1 MRNILRSEKVR
12 PLSAIFAV
20 ALAIPFSLKILTGF
34 YSWFSPYI
42 LLNSVFS
49 LKSFV
54 GLNLVAS
61 LILMA
66 VLLRKRWFCRFMCP
80 VGWGCDVVSGLSRHK
95 SLSYRRFPDIGKWL
109 AITSLSAAIVGF
121 PLFIIFDPLAFF
133 NGFFTIFSGKLSLIV
148 LISLAGLPVLFLIH
162 LFLPGIWCAKLCP
175 LGGLQ
180 LIISD
185 LKSMLQLRFTRKKP
199 ESELF
204 DSGRR
209 YFLMSGLGFLA
220 GASIPRFLK
229 PSGERLIRPPAAVE
243 PALFNALCC
252 RCGSCTKVCPTDIII
267 PHTDFHNV
275 LSWMTPEVIF
285 KTGYCL
291 ETCNLCSK
299 VCPSGAI
306 TLFSAEA
313 KSQLFIG
320 SAEIQLENCLL
331 TKNMECVK
339 CKESCKYDAIS
350 FLSEKNILR
359 VTPVVDIK
367 KCVGCGACSVICP
380 AACIVIK
387 PIAIN

>member
-12 PLSAIFAV
+12 PISAIFAV
-20 ALAIPFSLKILTGF
+20 ALAIPFSLNILTGF

-42 LLNSVFS
+42 LLNSIFS

-61 LILMA
+61 LILLA

-80 VGWGCDVVSGLSRHK
+80 VGWGCDIVSALSRHK
-95 SLSYRRFPDIGKWL
+95 SLSYGRFPDIGKWL
-109 AITSLSAAIVGF
+109 AILSLSAAIVGF

-133 NGFFTIFSGKLSLIV
+133 NGYFTIFSGKLSLIMI
-148 LISLAGLPVLFLIH
+148 ISLSCLPVLFFIH

-180 LIISD
+180 LTISE
-185 LKSMLQLRFTRKKP
+185 LKTRLELLLAREDP
-199 ESELF
+199 ESESK

-209 YFLMSGLGFLA
+209 YFLMSGLGLLA

-229 PSGERLIRPPAAVE
+229 PSQERLIRPPAAVE
-243 PALFNALCC
+243 PVLFNTLCC

-267 PHTDFHNV
+267 PHTDFNNV
-275 LSWMTPEVIF
+275 LSWMTPELIF
-285 KTGYCL
+285 KSGYCL

-306 TLFSAEA
+306 TLFSAGA

-320 SAEIQLENCLL
+320 SAEVHLENCLL
-331 TKNMECVK
+331 ANNKECVK
-339 CKESCKYDAIS
+339 CKESCKYDAIT
-350 FLSEKNILR
+350 FVSEKNILK

-387 PIAIN
+387 PPLL